1 MKRNKLKG
9 FSILEV
15 IIGVFLLSI
24 LSIGIVNSLL
34 SIQNFYSN
42 QQINKEMLNIAESSM
57 ELEISGTKVNS
68 DDNGFKIEVTSN
80 KEGLL
85 NHIKIKVTHEES
97 DNEIILES
105 YY

>member
-9 FSILEV
+9 FSIIEV

-34 SIQNFYSN
+34 TIQNVYLK
-42 QQINKEMLNIAESSM
+42 QQIHKEMLNIAENSI
-57 ELEISGTKVNS
+57 ELAISGKEISP
-68 DDNGFKIEVTSN
+68 DNDEFNIEVISN

-85 NHIKIKVTHEES
+85 THIRIKVTHEE
-97 DNEIILES
+97 NENEVVLES

>member
-1 MKRNKLKG
+1 MKRDKLKG
-9 FSILEV
+9 FSIIEV

-34 SIQNFYSN
+34 TIQNVYLK
-42 QQINKEMLNIAESSM
+42 QQIHKEMLNIAENSI
-57 ELEISGTKVNS
+57 ELAISGREISP
-68 DDNGFKIEVTSN
+68 DNDEFNIEVISN

-85 NHIKIKVTHEES
+85 NHIRIKVTHEE
-97 DNEIILES
+97 NENEVVLES

>member
-1 MKRNKLKG
+1 MKRDKLKG
-9 FSILEV
+9 FSIIEV

-34 SIQNFYSN
+34 TIQNVYLK
-42 QQINKEMLNIAESSM
+42 QQIHKEMLNIAENSI
-57 ELEISGTKVNS
+57 ELAISGREISP
-68 DDNGFKIEVTSN
+68 DNDEFNIEVISN

-85 NHIKIKVTHEES
+85 NHIRIKVTHKE
-97 DNEIILES
+97 NENEVVLES